1 MQAFRH
7 QRRVLAE
14 GRAVTFVAI
23 DLLTSVY
30 ARIDKRRVVYLNN
43 LVAWFAVVDEQ
54 VLRGTPVD
62 VT

>member
-1 MQAFRH
+1 MPAH
-7 QRRVLAE
+7 SE
-14 GRAVTFVAI
+14 GRAVAFVTI
-23 DLLTSVY
+23 DLLTGVY

-54 VLRGTPVD
+54 ALRGTPAD